1 MAEIYKGVW
10 EDDQGNKLYSD
21 NDTETTRDS
30 SGIPLNNGGDLSE
43 ASVNFTVGTS
53 RKALTPKAR
62 FKALM
67 GDIAKWLTDLGPAAF
82 YKVADDFTTTAENY
96 LFTARKGK
104 QLKDEIDGI
113 NSDLGGFSFKEE
125 AGIKYVRG
133 ADSVWVPFSS
143 IAYIANF
150 KGKYGTGNNSVI
162 TATPGEIQ
170 GYELAL
176 YGFTN
181 LYISGA
187 MHVAAISAD
196 NNHVQAGSQ
205 YGSVISVTYGGYFVK
220 TGTPYIIKEHSLVKT
235 STVNLSNNIPGY
247 RLVGGVLHFYDYSSS
262 QTGGAAI
269 GNLAMD
275 NSSDI
280 MIADV
285 SFQYSAVT
293 VSAKLLYLPG

>member
-1 MAEIYKGVW
+1 MSLYKELDGC
-10 EDDQGNKLYSD
+10 N
-21 NDTETTRDS
+21 
-30 SGIPLNNGGDLSE
+30 E
-43 ASVNFTVGTS
+43 AIILRCQIS
-53 RKALTPKAR
+53 
-62 FKALM
+62 
-67 GDIAKWLTDLGPAAF
+67 
-82 YKVADDFTTTAENY
+82 
-96 LFTARKGK
+96 
-104 QLKDEIDGI
+104 
-113 NSDLGGFSFKEE
+113 SDLGGFSFKEE

-143 IAYIANF
+143 IAYISNF

-181 LYISGA
+181 LYASGA

-205 YGSVISVTYGGYFVK
+205 YSSVISVTYGGYFVK

-235 STVNLSNNIPGY
+235 STVNLSNNVPGY
-247 RLVGGVLHFYDYSSS
+247 RLVGGVLHFSDYSSS

-280 MIADV
+280 MLADV

>member
-1 MAEIYKGVW
+1 MSIASGYK
-10 EDDQGNKLYSD
+10 KFKKYIL
-21 NDTETTRDS
+21 TS
-30 SGIPLNNGGDLSE
+30 SGFQLVSHW
-43 ASVNFTVGTS
+43 T
-53 RKALTPKAR
+53 KANTLEFDDGKTAQDK
-62 FKALM
+62 
-67 GDIAKWLTDLGPAAF
+67 LGA
-82 YKVADDFTTTAENY
+82 
-96 LFTARKGK
+96 
-104 QLKDEIDGI
+104 IDGI
-113 NSDLGGFSFKEE
+113 SSSRESNSDKIAASTALVSELNSDLGGFSFKEE

-162 TATPGEIQ
+162 SATPEEIQ
-170 GYELAL
+170 GYKLAL

-181 LYISGA
+181 LYASGA

-205 YGSVISVTYGGYFVK
+205 YGSVISATYGGYFVK

-235 STVNLSNNIPGY
+235 STVNLSNNVPGY
-247 RLVGGVLHFYDYSSS
+247 RLVGGVLHFSDYSSS

-280 MIADV
+280 IIANV
-285 SFQYSAVT
+285 LFQYSAVT

>member
-1 MAEIYKGVW
+1 MAKTTLPVNYKDDVLTSSMNGKRRYNLVQNTDGTYCL
-10 EDDQGNKLYSD
+10 EDVTTYTQVGSDFGAADINKTNTAVNASADASKIID
-21 NDTETTRDS
+21 N
-30 SGIPLNNGGDLSE
+30 
-43 ASVNFTVGTS
+43 VNDI
-53 RKALTPKAR
+53 KANTQAGYITG
-62 FKALM
+62 A
-67 GDIAKWLTDLGPAAF
+67 
-82 YKVADDFTTTAENY
+82 KVA
-96 LFTARKGK
+96 K
-104 QLKDEIDGI
+104 EII
-113 NSDLGGFSFKEE
+113 SDLGGFSFKEE

-143 IAYIANF
+143 IAYISNF
-150 KGKYGTGNNSVI
+150 KGKYGAGNNSVI

-181 LYISGA
+181 LYASGA

-205 YGSVISVTYGGYFVK
+205 YSSVISVTYGGYFVK

-235 STVNLSNNIPGY
+235 STVNLSNNVPGY
-247 RLVGGVLHFYDYSSS
+247 RLVGGVLHFSDYSSS

>member
-1 MAEIYKGVW
+1 MPVPKSIISSNLKGITVSAPP
-10 EDDQGNKLYSD
+10 GTIKPGLPSVVLLNLY
-21 NDTETTRDS
+21 
-30 SGIPLNNGGDLSE
+30 P
-43 ASVNFTVGTS
+43 
-53 RKALTPKAR
+53 PKS
-62 FKALM
+62 
-67 GDIAKWLTDLGPAAF
+67 
-82 YKVADDFTTTAENY
+82 
-96 LFTARKGK
+96 LFNIHHYYTKSIK
-104 QLKDEIDGI
+104 YFFFII
-113 NSDLGGFSFKEE
+113 NLYSDLGGFSFKEE

-162 TATPGEIQ
+162 SATPEEIQ
-170 GYELAL
+170 GYKLAL

-181 LYISGA
+181 LYASGA

-205 YGSVISVTYGGYFVK
+205 YGSVISATYGGYFVK

-235 STVNLSNNIPGY
+235 STVNLSNNVPGY
-247 RLVGGVLHFYDYSSS
+247 RLVGGVLHFSDYSSS

-280 MIADV
+280 IIANV
-285 SFQYSAVT
+285 LFQYSAVT

>member
-1 MAEIYKGVW
+1 M
-10 EDDQGNKLYSD
+10 
-21 NDTETTRDS
+21 
-30 SGIPLNNGGDLSE
+30 
-43 ASVNFTVGTS
+43 
-53 RKALTPKAR
+53 
-62 FKALM
+62 
-67 GDIAKWLTDLGPAAF
+67 
-82 YKVADDFTTTAENY
+82 
-96 LFTARKGK
+96 
-104 QLKDEIDGI
+104 
-113 NSDLGGFSFKEE
+113 
-125 AGIKYVRG
+125 RG

-187 MHVAAISAD
+187 MHAAAISAD

-247 RLVGGVLHFYDYSSS
+247 RLVGGVLHFSDYSSS

-275 NSSDI
+275 NSTDI